1 MLKGLANLLAA
12 MHLSSIAEWLTT
24 LTTLGKK
31 EGKKKTKKRRTGLF
45 LCPHP
50 SAGIFCLWFLLFS
63 ITKGSFHR
71 CQLNESLCVLH
82 PIPTHHS
89 LSLAGTV
96 SSSSFLC
103 ILPYKYNF
111 CENAAVCFLWFQS
124 LKKRSIS
131 NHSQLSLSWL
141 QRCTFT
147 CCLVDHVALSTLKS
161 WLIECFLRYIGRAI
175 FLCLWVN

>member
-103 ILPYKYNF
+103 ISSYKYNF
-111 CENAAVCFLWFQS
+111 CENVAVCFLWFQS

-131 NHSQLSLSWL
+131 NHSQLSLMASE
-141 QRCTFT
+141 
-147 CCLVDHVALSTLKS
+147 V
-161 WLIECFLRYIGRAI
+161 YIYMLFSGS
-175 FLCLWVN
+175 LCIINIKILTNRMFS